1 MNLDVQKIEGAPY
14 PLYIIDTKRGNSFAV
29 TFNVNVGSWHEKA
42 TDFPGRAH
50 LWEHVIHLGSEK
62 YPGPSAFDEQIERL
76 GADYNAYTSNNR
88 TFFYGSVHE
97 ERLLEMIE
105 LLGSTISSPRFEPK
119 AFERERRVVMN
130 EVLEYQ
136 RSNTEALEAS
146 FHLLLFP
153 KSHPLHMFYLGTPKQ
168 LESIGLSD
176 LKSFY
181 KDFYHALNAEIIIA
195 GNFSKGSVS
204 KDDLISSVRHFF
216 KPKQEGL
223 VAKASQ
229 FPSILSTRS
238 EAPRFVELESQDDQ
252 RLLSVLFELP
262 EPIVSNHYEMLE
274 MIIDFFN
281 LDFTGSIAEFLESKL
296 WINDVSM
303 HFSSVNNLHMI
314 EIQFDLTEEGARHRD
329 EVIKAY
335 FSAIFK
341 LCRESI
347 PNEIFSFLKAA
358 SVNQQIEEHQ
368 EPRKSAD
375 LFADYLARGLDWK
388 KASHIFDCYQACQA
402 SAWQD
407 VGPKL
412 FRPNQF
418 LLSYMAPEV
427 KAEAEFADFNR
438 KYRYAQDS
446 NLVAELNS
454 ILGSGK
460 SLPYDFSFPR
470 LPEIRLL
477 ETYEA
482 SVEYKGPEILESDPN
497 QVQLALEELPNFPTG
512 SCILRLEGLVQNIY
526 ESLRAK
532 LLVDAFEFEQRD
544 FISYIDGRGLF
555 QHFRYEAG
563 NLHLCFKGNSRSSRD
578 ALSMFLDRFL
588 GFTASKESWSYA
600 IDQRRASILENQHQ
614 FSATVASKD
623 LLDDFNRFRFSD
635 SQQIEALG
643 DSAILKPASVKDVF
657 SKLNVRLLLVGS
669 YSQDHGQE
677 LALKVNSL
685 FPKRLSFEEIQKRSQ
700 AFLGVESQNT
710 KCIEMN
716 PAKEQD
722 AYGIARIYTGPNKA
736 SSDFALGAFVM
747 SVLGHEV
754 FQLNRTQREL
764 GYIHSCE
771 LLLHGDASLLHF
783 YGQTNGEDNLQ
794 SVVKGWRE
802 VLESFKA
809 KQNLSSYLTDY
820 QRGYVQSRKVLAN
833 TDVELAK
840 HRLSSWIQY
849 SDLLGYEKM
858 TESIEAIDFSNAAS
872 VQDFVAWIDRYL
884 NEGAIF
890 SQTLAYRKKPSSKIF
905 QVISS

>member
-1 MNLDVQKIEGAPY
+1 MNLDVKKFEDAPY

-62 YPGPSAFDEQIERL
+62 HPGPSAFDEQIERL

-97 ERLLEMIE
+97 ERLLEMID
-105 LLGSTISSPRFEPK
+105 LLGSTISSPCFEAK

-136 RSNTEALEAS
+136 RSNVEALEAS

-153 KSHPLHMFYLGTPKQ
+153 ESHPLHMFYLGTPDQ
-168 LESIGLSD
+168 LESIRLSD

-181 KDFYHALNAEIIIA
+181 KDFYHALNAEIIVA
-195 GNFSKGSVS
+195 GNFSRGSVS
-204 KDDLISSVRHFF
+204 RDDLIGSVRRFF
-216 KPKQEGL
+216 EPKQGGI
-223 VAKASQ
+223 VAGDSQ
-229 FPSILSTRS
+229 FPSILSVSS

-262 EPIVSNHYEMLE
+262 EPIVRAHYEMLE
-274 MIIDFFN
+274 IIIDFFN

-303 HFSSVNNLHMI
+303 QLSSVNNLHMI
-314 EIQFDLTEEGARHRD
+314 EIQFDLTEEGAGHRD
-329 EVIKAY
+329 EVVKTY
-335 FSAIFK
+335 FSAISK
-341 LCRESI
+341 LCREAI
-347 PNEIFSFLKAA
+347 PNEIFNFLKAS

-388 KASHIFDCYQACQA
+388 SASHIFDRYQACQA
-402 SAWQD
+402 STWQD
-407 VGPKL
+407 VGSEL
-412 FRPNQF
+412 FRPNHF

-427 KAEAEFADFNR
+427 KGETEFSDFNR
-438 KYRYAQDS
+438 KYRYPRGSSLIAD
-446 NLVAELNS
+446 LND
-454 ILGSGK
+454 ILHSDK
-460 SLPYDFSFPR
+460 SLSYDFSFPAI
-470 LPEIRLL
+470 PEISLV
-477 ETYEA
+477 ETYDA
-482 SVEYKGPEILESDPN
+482 SVEYKEPEILVSDTY

-512 SCILRLEGLVQNIY
+512 SCILRLESVVHHVF

-544 FISYIDGRGLF
+544 FLSYIDGRGLF
-555 QHFRYEAG
+555 QHFRYDAG

-600 IDQRRASILENQHQ
+600 IDQLRASVLENQHQ
-614 FSATVASKD
+614 FSSTIASKE
-623 LLDDFNRFRFSD
+623 LLDDFNDFRFSD
-635 SQQIEALG
+635 SQQIEALA
-643 DSAILKPASVKDVF
+643 DSAILTPASVKAVF
-657 SKLNVRLLLVGS
+657 SKLNPRLLLVGN
-669 YSQDHGQE
+669 YSPDIARE
-677 LALKVNSL
+677 MAIKVSSL
-685 FPKRLSFEEIQKRSQ
+685 FPNRLNADEIRKRSQ
-700 AFLGVESQNT
+700 AFLEIESQNT

-716 PAKEQD
+716 LAKEQD
-722 AYGIARIYTGPNKA
+722 AYGIARIYAGPDKT
-736 SSDFALGAFVM
+736 SPDFALGAFVM

-771 LLLHGDASLLHF
+771 LLLHGGKSLLHF

-794 SVVKGWRE
+794 SVVGGWRE
-802 VLESFKA
+802 VIESFQS
-809 KQNLSSYLTDY
+809 KQNLSSYLADY

-849 SDLLGYEKM
+849 SDLLGYEKI
-858 TESIEAIDFSNAAS
+858 TETIEAIHFSDSAC
-872 VQDFVAWIDRYL
+872 VQSFVGWIDRYL
-884 NEGAIF
+884 NPKAVF
-890 SQTLAYRKKPSSKIF
+890 SQALAYRTKPSSRIF
-905 QVISS
+905 KAIR